1 MMRGQQ
7 GFTLMEALV
16 AVAVFATAAM
26 GLISLNTNSV
36 RISAQMGDRAL
47 ARQVAENVAIDTIT
61 DPKLQVIGRSAGE
74 EVQRRRNFAWEREV
88 TPAPRDD
95 LVQVTIRVRAS
106 GEDAVLSEVTLL
118 HRLKDET

>member
-1 MMRGQQ
+1 MGNQR

-47 ARQVAENVAIDTIT
+47 ARQVAENVAVETVT
-61 DPKLQVIGRSAGE
+61 NPQLQVIGRSIGE
-74 EVQRRRNFAWEREV
+74 ERQRRRSFAWERDI

-95 LVQVTIRVRAS
+95 LVEVTIRVRAT
-106 GEDAVLSEVTLL
+106 GDEAVLSEVTLL
-118 HRLKDET
+118 HRIKGDT

>member
-1 MMRGQQ
+1 MGNQQ

-36 RISAQMGDRAL
+36 RISAQMGERAL
-47 ARQVAENVAIDTIT
+47 ARQVAENVAVETIT
-61 DPKLQVIGRSAGE
+61 NPQLQVIGRSIGE
-74 EVQRRRNFAWEREV
+74 EIQRRRSFAWERDI

-95 LVQVTIRVRAS
+95 LVEVTIRVRAT
-106 GEDAVLSEVTLL
+106 GDEAVLSEVTLL
-118 HRLKDET
+118 HRIKGDT

>member
-1 MMRGQQ
+1 MGNQR

-36 RISAQMGDRAL
+36 RISAQMGERAL
-47 ARQVAENVAIDTIT
+47 ARQVAENVAVETIT
-61 DPKLQVIGRSAGE
+61 NPQLQVIGRSIGE
-74 EVQRRRNFAWEREV
+74 EIQRRRSFAWERDI

-95 LVQVTIRVRAS
+95 LVEVTIRVRAT
-106 GEDAVLSEVTLL
+106 GDEAVLSEVTLL
-118 HRLKDET
+118 HRIKGDT

>member
-1 MMRGQQ
+1 MMSNQQ

-26 GLISLNTNSV
+26 GLISLNTNSI

-47 ARQVAENVAIDTIT
+47 ARQVAENVAVETVT
-61 DPKLQVIGRSAGE
+61 NPQLQVIGRSIGKE
-74 EVQRRRNFAWEREV
+74 RQRRRSFAWERDI

-95 LVQVTIRVRAS
+95 LVEVTIRVRVA
-106 GEDAVLSEVTLL
+106 GEEAVLSEVTLL
-118 HRLKDET
+118 HRIKGDR

>member
-1 MMRGQQ
+1 MMGNQQ

-26 GLISLNTNSV
+26 GLISLNTSSL

-47 ARQVAENVAIDTIT
+47 ARQVAENVAVETIT
-61 DPKLQVIGRSAGE
+61 NPELQVIGRSGGQ
-74 EVQRRRNFAWEREV
+74 EVQRGRSFVWQRDI

-95 LVQVTIRVRAS
+95 VVEVSIRVRAAD
-106 GEDAVLSEVTLL
+106 EEAVLSEVALL
-118 HRLKDET
+118 HRIKADR

>member
-1 MMRGQQ
+1 MGNQQ

-26 GLISLNTNSV
+26 GLISLNTNSI

-47 ARQVAENVAIDTIT
+47 ARQVAENVAVETIT
-61 DPKLQVIGRSAGE
+61 NPQLQVIGRSIGE
-74 EVQRRRNFAWEREV
+74 EIQRRRSFAWERDI

-95 LVQVTIRVRAS
+95 LVEVTIRVRAT
-106 GEDAVLSEVTLL
+106 GEEAVLSEVTLL
-118 HRLKDET
+118 HRIKGET

>member
-1 MMRGQQ
+1 MMGSQQ

-26 GLISLNTNSV
+26 GLISLNTSSV

-47 ARQVAENVAIDTIT
+47 ARQVAENVAVETIT
-61 DPKLQVIGRSAGE
+61 NPQLQIIGRSAGE
-74 EVQRRRNFAWEREV
+74 EAQRRRSFAWEREI

-95 LVQVTIRVRAS
+95 LVQVTIRVRAV
-106 GEDAVLSEVTLL
+106 GDEAVLSEVTLL
-118 HRLKDET
+118 HRIKGDT

>member
-1 MMRGQQ
+1 MGNQQ

-36 RISAQMGDRAL
+36 RISAQMGERAL
-47 ARQVAENVAIDTIT
+47 ARQVAENVAVETIT
-61 DPKLQVIGRSAGE
+61 NPQLQVIGRSIGE
-74 EVQRRRNFAWEREV
+74 EIQRRRSFAWERDI

-95 LVQVTIRVRAS
+95 LVEVTIRVRAT
-106 GEDAVLSEVTLL
+106 GDEAVLSEVTLL
-118 HRLKDET
+118 HRIKGDR

>member
-1 MMRGQQ
+1 MGNQQ

-47 ARQVAENVAIDTIT
+47 ARQVAENVAVETIT
-61 DPKLQVIGRSAGE
+61 NPQLQVIGRSIGE
-74 EVQRRRNFAWEREV
+74 EIQRRRSFAWERDI

-95 LVQVTIRVRAS
+95 LVEVTIRVRAT

-118 HRLKDET
+118 HRIKGDT

>member
-1 MMRGQQ
+1 MGNQQ

-47 ARQVAENVAIDTIT
+47 ARQVAENVAVETVT
-61 DPKLQVIGRSAGE
+61 NPQLQVIGRSIGE
-74 EVQRRRNFAWEREV
+74 EIQRRRSFAWERDI

-95 LVQVTIRVRAS
+95 LVEVTIRVRAT
-106 GEDAVLSEVTLL
+106 GEEAVLSEVTLL
-118 HRLKDET
+118 HRIKGET